1 MRYLLP
7 LLGLCLGSLVSIA
20 QPAIGLPSLSTS
32 ATAIT
37 TSLDLDGEGSA
48 SMHIV
53 KVADISIST
62 DYSGG
67 LTLMLTSG
75 SLTKVDGSD
84 ISFKITT
91 VANDAIAPSS
101 SDFIVSSGDLYTYA
115 TRAASSEGRDAYI
128 LYTPSALQDPGAYGA
143 TINISVVDN

>member
-7 LLGLCLGSLVSIA
+7 LLCLCLGGIATIA
-20 QPAIGLPSLSTS
+20 QPAIGLPSLSTT
-32 ATAIT
+32 ATAIS

-48 SMHIV
+48 GTHIV

-62 DYSGG
+62 DHSVG
-67 LTLMLTSG
+67 LTLSLTSG
-75 SLTKVDGSD
+75 SLTKSQGSD

-91 VANDAIAPSS
+91 VADNESAPSS
-101 SDFIVSSGDLYTYA
+101 SAFTTPSGNTYTYVTQTA
-115 TRAASSEGRDAYI
+115 ISESRDVYI
-128 LYTPSALQDPGAYGA
+128 LYTPSALQDPGPYGA

>member
-7 LLGLCLGSLVSIA
+7 LLGLCLGTVVSIA

-32 ATAIT
+32 TTAIS

-53 KVADISIST
+53 KIADISIST
-62 DYSGG
+62 DYSSG

-84 ISFKITT
+84 ILFKITT
-91 VANDAIAPSS
+91 VANDESAPSS
-101 SDFIVSSGDLYTYA
+101 SAFDVPSGDTYTYS
-115 TRAASSEGRDAYI
+115 TQAAGSENRDVYI
-128 LYTPSALQDPGAYGA
+128 LYTPSALQDPGSYGA
-143 TINISVVDN
+143 TINISVFDN